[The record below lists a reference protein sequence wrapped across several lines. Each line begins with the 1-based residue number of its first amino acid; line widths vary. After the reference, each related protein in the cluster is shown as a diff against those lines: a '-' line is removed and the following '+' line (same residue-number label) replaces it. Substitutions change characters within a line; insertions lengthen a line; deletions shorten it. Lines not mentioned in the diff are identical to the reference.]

1 MTFDHI
7 CDGIATFLR
16 QQGGVKKQTI
26 GGENER
32 HGVGGG
38 EEEAYTVILIYTP
51 TSNQNPDMNKRS

>member
-38 EEEAYTVILIYTP
+38 EEEA
-51 TSNQNPDMNKRS
+51 

>member
-1 MTFDHI
+1 MTFHHI

-16 QQGGVKKQTI
+16 HQGGVKEQTI

-38 EEEAYTVILIYTP
+38 EEEAEMILEIL
-51 TSNQNPDMNKRS
+51 

>member
-1 MTFDHI
+1 MINDKGMTLDHI

-16 QQGGVKKQTI
+16 QKGGDKKQTI

-38 EEEAYTVILIYTP
+38 EEEAEMILEIL
-51 TSNQNPDMNKRS
+51 